1 MRRKINAFQ
10 TNIEMYCVVT
20 RIQMMF
26 GGEIHNKPERS
37 LALELCIVKIKI
49 KIIIGKQQYLFWIK
63 TNETCS
69 AFYVE

>member
-1 MRRKINAFQ
+1 MRLKINAFP

-26 GGEIHNKPERS
+26 SDEIDNKPERS
-37 LALELCIVKIKI
+37 LALELCIVKIQI
-49 KIIIGKQQYLFWIK
+49 KITIGEQQYLFWIK
-63 TNETCS
+63 INETCS